1 MERLQKLITSVTFQR
16 WANKKAVSAFFGWLA
31 NIRLPKPWL
40 HRLIHAF
47 VHSFH
52 IDLSEYDYLPDRVR
66 TFNEFFARK
75 LKSGVRVFSGSLC
88 SPADGFIA
96 SFGPVLANQM
106 FQVKGKPYSLNELL
120 QEKQPLQM
128 QSYLNLVGV
137 LVGRELGLPVIIG
150 ATDATKIL
158 KTGMRIRMECDTGR
172 IQII

>member
-1 MERLQKLITSVTFQR
+1 M
-16 WANKKAVSAFFGWLA
+16 
-31 NIRLPKPWL
+31 
-40 HRLIHAF
+40 
-47 VHSFH
+47 
-52 IDLSEYDYLPDRVR
+52 
-66 TFNEFFARK
+66 
-75 LKSGVRVFSGSLC
+75 
-88 SPADGFIA
+88 
-96 SFGPVLANQM
+96 ANQM